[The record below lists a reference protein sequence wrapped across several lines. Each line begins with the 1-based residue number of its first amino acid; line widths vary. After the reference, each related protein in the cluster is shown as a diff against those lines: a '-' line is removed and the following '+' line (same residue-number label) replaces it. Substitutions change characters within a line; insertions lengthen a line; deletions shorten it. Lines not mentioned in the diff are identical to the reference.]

1 MLTDIILLC
10 TGVLVG
16 AMNAIAGGGGLV
28 GFPVLLAFG
37 LPALT
42 ANATGYVAVL
52 PGQISSA
59 WTYRKYLRKVPKLY
73 ALLLIPCI
81 AGCAIGAYL
90 LRSTSF
96 GQFEHLVP
104 FLVLLS
110 VIIFALQPIL
120 HFHLLTH
127 IKSRHKNALK
137 FGLLALVVFLMTIYG
152 GYFGAGFGFAILAL
166 IGFTNVRHDI
176 HIMNAMKNVSAIAIS
191 IVAMAVLAGTSL
203 INWPYALIMAA
214 GSLLGGYLGA
224 RLALHVPSIVV
235 RCIVITIGLVTTCY
249 LMLRYQ

>member
-52 PGQISSA
+52 PGQISSV
-59 WTYRKYLRKVPKLY
+59 WGYRKYLRNVPKLY
-73 ALLLIPCI
+73 ALLLIPCVF
-81 AGCAIGAYL
+81 GCAIGAYL

-110 VIIFALQPIL
+110 VIIFALQPLL
-120 HFHLLTH
+120 HFHLLSH
-127 IKSRHKNALK
+127 IRARHKNALK
-137 FGLLALVVFLMTIYG
+137 FGILALVVFLMTIYG

-166 IGFTNVRHDI
+166 IGFTNIREI
-176 HIMNAMKNVSAIAIS
+176 HTMNAMKNVSAIVISVVAI
-191 IVAMAVLAGTSL
+191 IMLTGAN
-203 INWPYALIMAA
+203 IIDWQYALIMAV
-214 GSLLGGYLGA
+214 GTLFGGYLGA
-224 RLALHVPSIVV
+224 KLALHVPSIVV

-249 LMLRYQ
+249 LMLRYH